1 MARSTSS
8 PVALPDASIDEVS
21 GGPLILNL
29 LALLRPLRWTQDL
42 FSFVA
47 LSTPRRT
54 LTWDA
59 FEAPASHR

>member
-8 PVALPDASIDEVS
+8 PVALPDASINEVS

-29 LALLRPLRWTQDL
+29 LPLLRPFRWTQDL
-42 FSFVA
+42 LIFVA
-47 LSTPRRT
+47 LATRRRK

-59 FEAPASHR
+59 CEAPASHR